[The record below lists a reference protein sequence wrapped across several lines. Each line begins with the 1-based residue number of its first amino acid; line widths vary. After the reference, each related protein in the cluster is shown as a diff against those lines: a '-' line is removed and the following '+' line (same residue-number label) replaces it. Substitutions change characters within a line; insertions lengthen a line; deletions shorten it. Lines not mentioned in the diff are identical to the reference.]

1 MKKIFLV
8 QQVMNGD
15 ILINMVGD
23 CIVKRE
29 VERACSPL
37 FIR

>member
-8 QQVMNGD
+8 QQGMNGV
-15 ILINMVGD
+15 ILIKMVGD
-23 CIVKRE
+23 YIGKRE

>member
-1 MKKIFLV
+1 MKKIFLA
-8 QQVMNGD
+8 QQGMKGV